1 MVKVEFIRLR
11 SATLVETIIALV
23 IILVIFAITAVVLI
37 RTNSTSFSIKKLR
50 AAQLIDQFADE
61 TEKEKSFFSDEKVVG
76 SFKLQKQI
84 EENSF
89 KEKIVIL
96 KFSIMDNNGR
106 LIAYQNRIFRE

>member
-1 MVKVEFIRLR
+1 MAKVKFIRLG

-37 RTNSTSFSIKKLR
+37 QTNSTSFSIKKLK

-61 TEKEKSFFSDEKVVG
+61 TGKDKSFFSDEKVVDL
-76 SFKLQKQI
+76 FKLQKKV

-89 KEKIVIL
+89 KEKVVVV
-96 KFSIMDNNGR
+96 KFSVIDNNGK
-106 LIAYQNRIFRE
+106 LINYQNRIFRE